1 MRTVDGSPAP
11 LGPTAAREP
20 TLIAR
25 EARARRRSLRPIVN
39 KQMIEVM
46 V

>member
-25 EARARRRSLRPIVN
+25 EARARRGPCARSWISRW
-39 KQMIEVM
+39 
-46 V
+46 